1 MLYKNENIEIKIC
14 FHLFSQHLTKQYIL
28 KKIRRVEI
36 INSPAGFELMIYKFV
51 GYVLNYCST
60 LLDSNLGKK
69 YLQHYTWYYC
79 LFRSE
84 IRHDTEVSHTTLT
97 IFAMSR
103 HRIYDVN
110 FFWHHSLK
118 KFYSYSDSLL
128 LVILIFLFHVLNTK
142 LSKLLTK
149 IEVS

>member
-36 INSPAGFELMIYKFV
+36 INFPAGFELMIYKFV

-69 YLQHYTWYYC
+69 CLQHYTWYYC

-84 IRHDTEVSHTTLT
+84 IRHNKEVSHTTLNNWSLQ
-97 IFAMSR
+97 ILMCFM
-103 HRIYDVN
+103 N
-110 FFWHHSLK
+110 FSKFTSTSK
-118 KFYSYSDSLL
+118 KVL
-128 LVILIFLFHVLNTK
+128 ILWGQLASHVVTL
-142 LSKLLTK
+142 
-149 IEVS
+149 